1 MNKIIH
7 RYLLKEISL
16 PFGLILLI
24 LTFVLL
30 MGKTL
35 RLMDLMVNKGV
46 SFIDVFKLIA
56 FLMPSLLV
64 YTIPIALLIAILI
77 GVGRLSNDNE
87 ITVMKSSGISL
98 YQLFMPVLLFSLA
111 AFAGTAIM
119 SFLLVPMGN
128 TATKSLLFAITQQ
141 KASVGIQEKTF
152 NDDFQGI
159 LIYADKIPQSGD
171 YLEGV
176 IISDRR
182 PGQEPAT
189 IFARKAYL
197 VSDPQNRSLN
207 LRLEKGISSNTDIRR
222 ASYRQMIFK
231 TYDINLAIGSNLA
244 GPAKKASREMT
255 FGELAAELKKSGL
268 KKKAARELMTEL
280 YGKITVPFPASSS
293 GSWACPWPF
302 VHSARPKPAAS
313 SSASLLSWSTT
324 CCSWE
329 AIPWLK
335 WASSRPSSARPEQRS
350 FFFPREVSCLSN
362 PRGRNA
368 CRPSFLIP
376 GEIRRNAMSSRFPS
390 IPNHFSP
397 FSKEV
402 NEEPCR

>member
-141 KASVGIQEKTF
+141 KASVGMQEKTF

-280 YGKITVPFPASSS
+280 YGKITVPFSCLIFGLMGLPLAIRPQRSAKARGFVVGLLVILVYYLLQL
-293 GSWACPWPF
+293 GSDSLVEMGKLPPIIGAAGTTLVF
-302 VHSARPKPAAS
+302 LSAGGFLFIKSAREKRLS
-313 SSASLLSWSTT
+313 SF
-324 CCSWE
+324 
-329 AIPWLK
+329 IPHTG
-335 WASSRPSSARPEQRS
+335 RS
-350 FFFPREVSCLSN
+350 
-362 PRGRNA
+362 
-368 CRPSFLIP
+368 
-376 GEIRRNAMSSRFPS
+376 
-390 IPNHFSP
+390 
-397 FSKEV
+397 
-402 NEEPCR
+402 